1 MNLGDHTV
9 DYLRISVTDRCNL
22 RCVYC
27 MPPEGVEFMAHED
40 ILSYEEIVL
49 FVRAAADLGF
59 SKIRLTGGEPLV
71 RRGITGL
78 VAQLAGVSGIVDIAM
93 TTNGILL
100 PRFATELK
108 QAGLSRVNISLDT
121 LNAERYRRVTRGGSI
136 EQVLAGVHSA
146 FAAGLT
152 PVKINAVLTDETLL
166 ELEAFADLTREQPV
180 HVRFIEWMPIGGCG
194 PTSPG
199 GGPTRDQMIAHL
211 RRLGSL
217 EPAPSPG
224 GWGPARYF
232 AFPGHAGTIGFISAM
247 SDHFCADCNRL
258 RLTADGRLKNCLF
271 SNDEVDV
278 RAALRAG
285 DTEETVRRIKDSLA
299 RKTFDRCC
307 VSRANERGMS
317 QIGG

>member
-1 MNLGDHTV
+1 MNYGGHII
-9 DYLRISVTDRCNL
+9 DYLRVSVTDRCNL

-27 MPPEGVEFMAHED
+27 MPPGGVEFVAHQD
-40 ILSYEEIVL
+40 ILSYEEIAL
-49 FVRAAADLGF
+49 FVRVAAGLGF
-59 SKIRLTGGEPLV
+59 SKVRLTGGEPLV
-71 RRGITGL
+71 RRGVPGL
-78 VAQLAGVSGIVDIAM
+78 VAQLAAVPGIAGISM

-100 PRFATELK
+100 PRFAAELK
-108 QAGLSRVNISLDT
+108 QAGLTRVNISLDT
-121 LNAERYRRVTRGGSI
+121 LDADRYRRLTRGGSF
-136 EQVLAGVHSA
+136 EQVLAGVESA

-152 PVKINAVLTDETLL
+152 PVKINVVLTEETLP
-166 ELEAFADLTREQPV
+166 ELEGFAEMTRARPL
-180 HVRFIEWMPIGGCG
+180 HVRFIEWMPIGECG

-199 GGPTRDQMIAHL
+199 NSPTRDRVIAHL
-211 RRLGSL
+211 RRLGPL
-217 EPAPSPG
+217 EPVVSPG

-232 AFPGHAGTIGFISAM
+232 AFPGHAGSIGFISAM

-278 RAALRAG
+278 HAALRSG
-285 DTEETVRRIKDSLA
+285 DEEEVARRIEDSLS

-307 VSRANERGMS
+307 VPQVNERGMS